1 VYFCTYATV
10 PLYTLTRE
18 RIIGGMVASTV
29 RVKNEK
35 ATKNNTATLPPAIDD
50 NLREKQGNSK
60 IMRVI

>member
-1 VYFCTYATV
+1 MYFCTYATV

-35 ATKNNTATLPPAIDD
+35 ATKNNTATLPPARMGT
-50 NLREKQGNSK
+50 REHAEP
-60 IMRVI
+60 